1 MNKISISDPICGL
14 WVAPNG
20 KVKICH
26 AGKDGQRYELESS
39 YMPFVWTKSSL
50 VKDVTYAH
58 ILPLEGPENLNLDT
72 LAYFYDSKDYADF
85 LKVNSRESV
94 KIANLENQFL
104 MAHQLRCFDSME
116 FSSLRRMQLDIE
128 TFSEDSFPDATKKS
142 DRILAIGLFG
152 IGGTKILE
160 LSEFTDEAERK
171 LLEEFNHEIQ
181 KRDPDTIE
189 GHNIFA
195 FDLDYMY
202 KRCKLLKVNPTWGRF
217 SQNVQYRKSRINIA
231 ERIFDYPR
239 FDIAGRAVVDTYILI
254 QLYDISARELE
265 SYSLKKVA
273 LHFKISKEEE
283 RTYIEGNKIKNMFNE
298 DRALFIKYLKD
309 DLRETAALADKL
321 LPTYFAQMQNFPLTF
336 QECMLR
342 GSGMKIEN
350 IFLEQYFK
358 AKAKIPEIPES
369 FYIAGALSES
379 MEKGV
384 FENVLHYDVA
394 SLYPSLLL
402 MMGKC
407 PENDYLSVFLKSLE
421 ALREYRLKYKKL
433 ARECED
439 PIKKSEYNARQN
451 SFKILINSF
460 YGYLGLATARFGD
473 SALADEVTRKG
484 RELLTALID
493 SFKELSCKI
502 LEVDTDGIYLS
513 SKKYYK
519 EPVELLKKVSQT
531 LPIGID
537 LEFDGAYERMFCYKA
552 KNYALF
558 GEDGMIIKG
567 SAFRN
572 RSTENYLRKLTSDF
586 LETMLD
592 IKKGDVKN
600 IILKLKEE
608 INSGNFDVKDLAK
621 SEYISMSLDSY
632 KSQIEKTGKGRRA
645 SLEAALQI
653 VPQPKVGDKISYYI
667 TDSPKKE
674 ADWKLARAV
683 SLYDKEHPYNKTYY
697 VRKLTDWIERY
708 AEFVG
713 DLNLTDEPIQ
723 GELF

>member
-1 MNKISISDPICGL
+1 MNKISIVDPICGL

-26 AGKDGQRYELESS
+26 AAKDGQRYELESS
-39 YMPFVWTKSSL
+39 YMPFVWTKSEV
-50 VKDVTYAH
+50 VKNSTSAH
-58 ILPLEGPENLNLDT
+58 VQTLEGPEDLNLDT
-72 LAYFYDSKDYADF
+72 LAFFYDTKDYSDF
-85 LKVNSRESV
+85 LKSNPRTSL

-104 MAHQLRCFDSME
+104 LAHQLRCFDSME

-128 TFSEDSFPDATKKS
+128 TFSEDSFSDATKKS
-142 DRILAIGLFG
+142 DRILAIGLSG
-152 IGGTKILE
+152 IGGTKTLE
-160 LSEFTDEAERK
+160 LSDFTDEAERK

-195 FDLDYMY
+195 FDLDYIF
-202 KRCKLLKVNPTWGRF
+202 KRCKMLKVAPAWGRF
-217 SQNVQYRKSRINIA
+217 GQNVQYRKSRISIA
-231 ERIFDYPR
+231 ERIVDFPR
-239 FDIAGRAVVDTYILI
+239 FDIAGRAVVDTYLLI
-254 QLYDISARELE
+254 QLYDIAARELE
-265 SYSLKKVA
+265 SYSLKKIA
-273 LHFKISKEEE
+273 LHFKISKADE
-283 RTYIEGNKIKNMFNE
+283 RTYIEGNKIKNMFTE
-298 DRALFIKYLKD
+298 DRELFRKYLKD

-342 GSGMKIEN
+342 GSGVKIEN
-350 IFLEQYFK
+350 IFLEQYYK

-369 FYIAGALSES
+369 YYIEGALSES
-379 MEKGV
+379 METGV

-407 PENDYLSVFLKSLE
+407 PANDYLSVFLKSLE
-421 ALREYRLKYKKL
+421 TLREYRLKYKKL
-433 ARECED
+433 ARECDD
-439 PIKKSEYNARQN
+439 PVKKSEYNARQN

-473 SALADEVTRKG
+473 SVLADDVTRKG
-484 RELLTALID
+484 RELLKTLID

-513 SKKYYK
+513 SKKYFK
-519 EPVELLKKVSQT
+519 DPVELLKKVSQT

-572 RSTENYLRKLTSDF
+572 RSVENYLRKLTSDF
-586 LETMLD
+586 LETMLGV
-592 IKKGDVKN
+592 KKGDIKN
-600 IILKLKEE
+600 IILELKEK
-608 INSGNFDVKDLAK
+608 INSGEFDVQDLAK
-621 SEYISMSLDSY
+621 SEYLSMNIDAY
-632 KSQIEKTGKGRRA
+632 VSQIEKTNKGRRA
-645 SLEAALQI
+645 SVEAAMQL
-653 VPQPKVGDKISYYI
+653 VPAPKVGDKISYYI
-667 TDSPKKE
+667 VDSPKKE
-674 ADWKLARAV
+674 PDWKLARPV
-683 SLYDKEHPYNKTYY
+683 SLYDKEHPYNKKYY

-708 AEFVG
+708 AEFIG